1 MKKKFM
7 MVTLLLGTLM
17 LGACV
22 DDNETASVSAV
33 REATAK
39 QLKSVAAMN
48 RAEAEATKALA
59 DAEVA
64 LMQAKAAAEKANAEY
79 SRAQLE
85 IKQKT
90 LEWYE
95 LQKEAQTIENQREQ
109 VRLETALADLEK
121 TKKQAEADL
130 ARIAAEMEAAEVQTQ
145 ANLLIYQRWLM
156 QAQETLLDYQE
167 QLEKAKTDAEKE
179 LIEAERTKVQ
189 ALADFYSGA
198 VRDWLNQKQELNT
211 LNSDLILYENSLI
224 TANQLKERRI
234 ISNNNTIALYK
245 VYIERLKEYENY
257 AEDFTALS
265 NAYAE
270 ASAKMSKVEN
280 DYMAAQTVYNAVRP
294 NLTVSGEMT
303 SALKNNLMYQ
313 FYYYGYYT
321 GRYSTLDSETGENVR
336 HSVDY
341 VLLDFMR
348 NKDLKIDYGY
358 EDRTYDFEGENIAQ
372 TTDPSV
378 ENMGSDFVLG
388 YPEMPADLRSFE
400 LTVNDR
406 IAVIEGWI
414 DGDKETLKEKQRLY
428 NGEVTLG
435 DYGVEVVDD
444 QGNRVPSTVKCKNAV
459 DSTLAVKAQ
468 YDAESDAEKKEILR
482 QRYNDALS
490 REEGLANNI
499 ASYESS
505 IERNTNYLA
514 DFKLQ
519 WDMIQN
525 FETYKAELQK
535 EVDARNAQEEEEYA
549 EKLTAWTEM
558 MKVKDIYE
566 ALKPEVDALTLQ
578 VLMWYNNGQETANS
592 INRQIKDYQDQI
604 ERMEK
609 ENAQT
614 WVDGYDDSGNW
625 FYLDIVLQEEL
636 IEAQKA
642 SIVAQEARVKAYE
655 IVVAN
660 AKAALEA
667 AMPKGEEE

>member
-109 VRLETALADLEK
+109 VRLETALADLEQA
-121 TKKQAEADL
+121 KKQAEADL
-130 ARIAAEMEAAEVQTQ
+130 ARIAAEMEAAEVQAQ
-145 ANLLIYQRWLM
+145 ANLLTYQRWLM

-189 ALADFYSGA
+189 ALASWYRDA
-198 VRDWLNQKQELNT
+198 VSDWVGQKNELNRM
-211 LNSDLILYENSLI
+211 NNDLVRYENFMISEK
-224 TANQLKERRI
+224 QLKERNI
-234 ISNNNTIALYK
+234 IANNNTIALYT
-245 VYIERLKEYENY
+245 VYIEKYKEYENY
-257 AEDFTALS
+257 TEDFAALS

-270 ASAKMSKVEN
+270 LTAEQSKVED
-280 DYMAAQTVYNAVRP
+280 DYMNAQMAYNAVAP
-294 NLTVSGEMT
+294 NCAT
-303 SALKNNLMYQ
+303 SAEMETAIKDNLMYK
-313 FYYYGYYT
+313 FYTDGYNYGSYT
-321 GRYSTLDSETGENVR
+321 TIDSETG
-336 HSVDY
+336 SY
-341 VLLDFMR
+341 VSHWIDDVLRNFMMT
-348 NKDLKIDYGY
+348 NGLELNYGY
-358 EDRTYDFEGENIAQ
+358 DDRTYDFEGENFQQ
-372 TTDPSV
+372 TSDPAIYDF
-378 ENMGSDFVLG
+378 GSDLVLE
-388 YPEMPADLRSFE
+388 YPDVPADLRSFE

-406 IAVIEGWI
+406 IAVIEGQI
-414 DGDKETLKEKQRLY
+414 DGNKETLKEKQRLY

-435 DYGVEVVDD
+435 DYGIEVVDD

-468 YDAESDAEKKEILR
+468 YDAETDAEKKEDLR
-482 QRYNDALS
+482 QKYDRALR
-490 REEGLANNI
+490 REEGLARDI
-499 ASYESS
+499 ATCESS
-505 IERNTNYLA
+505 IESDTNYLA

-519 WDMIQN
+519 WDMMQN

-549 EKLTAWTEM
+549 DKLAAWTEM
-558 MKVKDIYE
+558 MKIKDTYE
-566 ALKPEVDALTLQ
+566 ALKPEVQALWCQ
-578 VLMWYNNGQETANS
+578 VILWASNSQASAN
-592 INRQIKDYQDQI
+592 QIDSRIKYYQSEI
-604 ERMEK
+604 ERLQA
-609 ENAQT
+609 ENAKWESIHPDYG
-614 WVDGYDDSGNW
+614 WVIDGEV
-625 FYLDIVLQEEL
+625 LEEIV
-636 IEAQKA
+636 EAQKA
-642 SIVAQEARVKAYE
+642 SIVAQEAKVKAYE